1 MNVIR
6 RILEYYFLQ
15 LCGYESE
22 ELCRIVLEENKDK
35 FLTEVAGGV
44 PDYTKFHLAQA
55 MLSYIKRSD
64 SFNDGLHFVDE
75 SIDCQQYK
83 DTFWTIFDA
92 MNQTQHFHMMMNEK
106 E

>member
-1 MNVIR
+1 MCLRAPSPIPLMNVIR

-15 LCGYESE
+15 LCGYESD
-22 ELCRIVLEENKDK
+22 ELCRIVLEENKDR

-64 SFNDGLHFVDE
+64 SFIDGLHFVDE
-75 SIDCQQYK
+75 SIDCQQY
-83 DTFWTIFDA
+83 
-92 MNQTQHFHMMMNEK
+92 
-106 E
+106 